1 MVPGDDK
8 VLSVM
13 KRSKSCI
20 FFCLPLLREAGGK
33 GVLWA
38 GRRICPQM
46 LMTLS
51 LVLFPSCSFQPCKS
65 MLLKRNILSSDYN
78 LSKEGVEQ
86 VAPRK
91 KNKSQLLFDSAS
103 AHSPADGEAGKRCL
117 ESSVH
122 LGLLSWSRPPANSPP
137 PKPGQPAP
145 AESQVVLTKLTLNK
159 PWQPGQSYSFITG
172 RIIARPGF
180 VLTNG
185 CAMAEKPASGSH

>member
-1 MVPGDDK
+1 M
-8 VLSVM
+8 
-13 KRSKSCI
+13 I
-20 FFCLPLLREAGGK
+20 
-33 GVLWA
+33 
-38 GRRICPQM
+38 
-46 LMTLS
+46 
-51 LVLFPSCSFQPCKS
+51 
-65 MLLKRNILSSDYN
+65 LKRNILSSDYN